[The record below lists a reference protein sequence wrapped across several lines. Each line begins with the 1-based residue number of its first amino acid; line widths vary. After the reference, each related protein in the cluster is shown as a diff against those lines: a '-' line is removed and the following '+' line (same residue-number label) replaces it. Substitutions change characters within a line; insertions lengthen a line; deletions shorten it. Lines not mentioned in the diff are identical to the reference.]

1 MTKNKVLLLFIM
13 GACSQALFSQET
25 VSATAPEAPAVEA
38 VAAMEMSP
46 AVLAKQSEIK
56 AAATAAQGAPSVEM
70 IKEKVSEAAA
80 LLESEGV
87 SALAALQGEGSDF
100 IFNGTY
106 IWVHNGSTAM
116 VMHPIKYKMNGMSL
130 MSYSDTNGK
139 FFFTEMTQLVEEKGE
154 GWVSYMW
161 PKPGEK
167 MPSEKVSFVKGV
179 DVDGELYI
187 LGCGIY
193 DVPEAKIKELT
204 SN

>member
-1 MTKNKVLLLFIM
+1 MLNKKILNLFIIA
-13 GACSQALFSQET
+13 GACVQAL
-25 VSATAPEAPAVEA
+25 VATEAVAPAVAAAPEAAVVISANE
-38 VAAMEMSP
+38 
-46 AVLAKQSEIK
+46 LAKQSEAK
-56 AAATAAQGAPSVEM
+56 AAATAADGAPSIELIM
-70 IKEKVSEAAA
+70 QKVDEAAA
-80 LLESEGV
+80 MLEAEGM
-87 SALAALQGEGSDF
+87 AGLRKLQGEDSEF

-106 IWVHNGSTAM
+106 IWVHDENTVM

-139 FFFTEMTQLVEEKGE
+139 FFFTRMTQLVDEQGQ

-167 MPSEKVSFVKGV
+167 MPSKKVSFVKGV
-179 DVDGELYI
+179 EVDGKTLI

-204 SN
+204 N